1 MVDFDEFVA
10 GTLRAQHMRARGAV
24 YAAFLSLDAN
34 GDGRVSHLELEAAL
48 GAGAAEALA
57 AADADGDGVVS
68 YEEFAAAV
76 APEGEQDAQQQG
88 GWRKALAA
96 LGGSVMNAAVG
107 ACMYDAVGKV
117 RLAATRLLLA
127 VSPHLPP
134 EEVLKVALVK
144 AREI

>member
-1 MVDFDEFVA
+1 MPIKAASTCTYRRGKSRNLYRINAVFHQ
-10 GTLRAQHMRARGAV
+10 AQHRGSQPV
-24 YAAFLSLDAN
+24 C
-34 GDGRVSHLELEAAL
+34 
-48 GAGAAEALA
+48 A
-57 AADADGDGVVS
+57 AARQRLEEESDSSSRLGSIRLLHALW
-68 YEEFAAAV
+68 EEFAAAA

-127 VSPHLPP
+127 VAPHLPP

-144 AREI
+144 ARER

>member
-1 MVDFDEFVA
+1 MA
-10 GTLRAQHMRARGAV
+10 APSGGLAASLRGCEAAARGGV
-24 YAAFLSLDAN
+24 RQPRLGSIRLL
-34 GDGRVSHLELEAAL
+34 HAL
-48 GAGAAEALA
+48 W
-57 AADADGDGVVS
+57 
-68 YEEFAAAV
+68 EEFAAAA

-127 VSPHLPP
+127 VAPHLPP

-144 AREI
+144 ARER